1 MLHSFKQFIYRGF
14 RMIFRTLHH
23 SFNQLFKSP
32 FKSLFN
38 KLQHYFLYSP
48 KLVKTAL
55 VLAVLGILLAIIS
68 LATATG
74 NDPTWT
80 QRYTTLLWLNVSII
94 VILFILVL
102 SLLSRLLLRLKR
114 ERFGARLTLRFAS
127 ALGLLGLVPGVLV
140 YIISVFFLSQSIDS
154 GFNTQVS
161 IALNTGLELSRNILS
176 ERLNKLLD
184 DTHTAAYSVK
194 LNQDL
199 GKQIYTLKASYITAE
214 VVDILVFD
222 TQGIVLA
229 STGNGLSKGLL
240 SDTPQA
246 DAWHDLMRTGQW
258 SYIESIPSTMHSAL
272 LEDNSVESDTL
283 LLRTVVRV
291 PVTYQQIMAGVS
303 PTVYLQFIQS
313 VSPNLSG
320 MTQAVAQGVKKYELI
335 KLGRTGLRMIYATTL
350 TIILLLVVLAAVA
363 MGFVLADAMNAPLL
377 RLARGTQAVAS
388 GDFTPLSE
396 PSGKSDLAVLT
407 RSFNQML
414 TDLGSA
420 RTALTQNYEY
430 LQQILSS
437 LTTGVL
443 VLDSQSILRSIN
455 PSAQFIL
462 SLNKPQL
469 NQYAAQ
475 QLPIAV
481 WQAIVNKQDKPQWQ
495 SQIEHISISG
505 ETQTLLLRA
514 VPLIQADGTDLL
526 LVFDDISAT
535 MLAQKAQAWTEVAQ
549 RLAHEIKNPLTP
561 IQLSAERLTMKLAD
575 KLQGSDADLLR
586 RSTAIIITQVAALK
600 NMVDEFKQYAR
611 LPEAQLVP
619 LDLDLFLKE
628 HLILYKDTVQY
639 EKKIS
644 ISKLVNNLANNTADK
659 ISSNSLI
666 MADANQLRQVLHN
679 LLGNALDAAQERCK
693 LSENLQ
699 LSPLVYIVIQDEN
712 NTISLKINDNGL
724 GFSSTSLAKLFE
736 PYHTT
741 KAEGTGLGLAIVYRI
756 VQEHHAKISV
766 KNRLNSQSN
775 RVEGAQVKII
785 FTKI

>member
-1 MLHSFKQFIYRGF
+1 MLQTFKPFVC
-14 RMIFRTLHH
+14 MIFRTLQC
-23 SFNQLFKSP
+23 SLNQILNQFFNR
-32 FKSLFN
+32 
-38 KLQHYFLYSP
+38 LQHYFLYSP
-48 KLVKTAL
+48 KLVKVAL
-55 VLAVLGILLAIIS
+55 VLAVAGILLAIIS

-127 ALGLLGLVPGVLV
+127 ALALLGLVPGVLV

-176 ERLNKLLD
+176 ERLSKLLD
-184 DTHTAAYSVK
+184 DTRTAAYSFK

-199 GKQIYTLKASYITAE
+199 GEQIYKLKASYMTAE
-214 VVDILVFD
+214 TVDILVFD
-222 TQGIVLA
+222 TQGTVLA
-229 STGNGLSKGLL
+229 STGNWLSKGLL
-240 SDTPQA
+240 TDIPQG
-246 DAWHDLMRTGQW
+246 DSWRDLIRTGQW
-258 SYIESIPSTMHSAL
+258 SYIESIPSNMHSAL

-283 LLRTVVRV
+283 LLRAVVRV

-303 PTVYLQFIQS
+303 PTVYLQLIQS
-313 VSPNLSG
+313 VSPNLSN
-320 MTQAVAQGVKKYELI
+320 MTQAVAQGVKNYELI

-396 PSGKSDLAVLT
+396 PSGKGDLAVLT

-443 VLDSQSILRSIN
+443 VLDSQGILRSIN
-455 PSAQFIL
+455 PSAQIIL
-462 SLNKPQL
+462 SLNTPQL
-469 NQYAAQ
+469 NNYAAQ

-495 SQIEHISISG
+495 SQIEHISVSG

-526 LVFDDISAT
+526 LVFDDVSAT

-575 KLQGSDADLLR
+575 KLQGSDADLLK

-611 LPEAQLVP
+611 LPKAQLSP
-619 LDLDLFLKE
+619 LDLDLFLRE
-628 HLILYKDTVQY
+628 QLILYKDKVQY
-639 EKKIS
+639 EKKLS
-644 ISKLVNNLANNTADK
+644 STVNNTVNN
-659 ISSNSLI
+659 ILI
-666 MADANQLRQVLHN
+666 MADINQLRQVLHN

-693 LSENLQ
+693 LFEGLQ
-699 LSPLVYIVIQDEN
+699 VSSLVQVLIQDEN
-712 NTISLKINDNGL
+712 NTVILKINDNGL
-724 GFSSTSLAKLFE
+724 GFSPTSLAKLFE

-766 KNRLNSQSN
+766 KNRLNFQN
-775 RVEGAQVKII
+775 NTVEGAQVKII
-785 FTKI
+785 FPKI